1 MDSNTL
7 YDTFINETQRLQFN
21 EPLQRIAIDYVYKQ
35 ISDTD
40 AIRLFNRG
48 LPTFNV
54 AVLKHKLVYEATA
67 KALYVMINS
76 KDKAEFNRKIQK
88 YIAKNETVDF
98 DEILNKLLQ
107 IKP

>member
-1 MDSNTL
+1 MDNNTL
-7 YDTFINETQRLQFN
+7 YDTFINETQRLKFN

-48 LPTFNV
+48 LPDFDIV
-54 AVLKHKLVYEATA
+54 VLKHIEIYEATA

-88 YIAKNETVDF
+88 YIAKNEVVDF
-98 DEILNKLLQ
+98 DEILNKLLKN
-107 IKP
+107 KP